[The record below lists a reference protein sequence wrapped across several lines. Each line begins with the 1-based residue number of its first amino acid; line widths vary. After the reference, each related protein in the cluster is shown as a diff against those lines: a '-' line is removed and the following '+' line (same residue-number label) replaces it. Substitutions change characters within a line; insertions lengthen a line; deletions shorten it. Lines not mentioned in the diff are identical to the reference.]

1 MITFLCMF
9 LDRHYSLD
17 AGWLFYILPVLWD
30 LALVLRIDRASKT
43 K

>member
-9 LDRHYSLD
+9 LDRHYSLG

-30 LALVLRIDRASKT
+30 AAIFMWIERNKKS
-43 K
+43 